1 MGMSIEEPSGRAER
15 DPSLLR
21 VSHADRDQMVEI
33 LRDAAADGRLDADE
47 LEERLERAL
56 TARTFADLE
65 PLTEDLPVAAPRPP
79 AVRAPAP
86 SATALPA
93 VPEAGEA
100 VKWQTSGVRLVREGA
115 WAVPPVIE
123 LETHGG
129 TARLDYT
136 VARLPEGGHS
146 TLRIATHGGR
156 VQLTVP
162 PGVAVDLSGIA
173 TFGGR
178 VRDNASRHAV
188 PGAVTHVITVTGA
201 THGGSVRV
209 EASEKK

>member
-1 MGMSIEEPSGRAER
+1 MSIEESSGRAER

-21 VSHADRDQMVEI
+21 VSHADRDRMVEI

-65 PLTEDLPVAAPRPP
+65 PLTEDLPVAAPSPP
-79 AVRAPAP
+79 AVRTPAP
-86 SATALPA
+86 VLPA
-93 VPEAGEA
+93 VPADGE
-100 VKWQTSGVRLVREGA
+100 VVRWQTSGVRLVREGA
-115 WAVPPVIE
+115 WLVPPVIE

-146 TLRIATHGGR
+146 TLRITTHGGR
-156 VQLTVP
+156 VRLTVP
-162 PGVAVDLSGIA
+162 SGVAVDLSGV
-173 TFGGR
+173 TTSGGR
-178 VRDNASRHAV
+178 VRDNAARHAV
-188 PGAVTHVITVTGA
+188 SSTVTHVITVTGS

-209 EASEKK
+209 EASETK